1 MHCHPGTFLLSRHS
15 RTFEI
20 HPNHQS
26 ESSRVGKGNGCP
38 WALFPR
44 ESVFC
49 QMLRRCSTGLCSCC
63 LWVPFSTAE
72 GTEWLLAL
80 ILLNLIG
87 SRTGWSLI
95 FWSLQLMSACVCV
108 CSCICVHMCVR
119 LRSACFVPCHE
130 YLLLL
135 PDHIYAPVSSEI
147 TFSYFQSRGDSG
159 HCLPP
164 SCLLW
169 PGAGV
174 DTGLHPDHRAYW
186 HFWWNYWIRAVFIAS
201 GDADLV
207 QYKPGIAGHH
217 LFTTRR
223 WPI

>member
-1 MHCHPGTFLLSRHS
+1 MFLLPVGPLLYCRRDRVAIGTHI
-15 RTFEI
+15 T
-20 HPNHQS
+20 QS
-26 ESSRVGKGNGCP
+26 DRVQN
-38 WALFPR
+38 
-44 ESVFC
+44 
-49 QMLRRCSTGLCSCC
+49 
-63 LWVPFSTAE
+63 
-72 GTEWLLAL
+72 WLKPDFL
-80 ILLNLIG
+80 I
-87 SRTGWSLI
+87 
-95 FWSLQLMSACVCV
+95 SAAHECMCMCV

-119 LRSACFVPCHE
+119 LRSTCFVPCHG

-207 QYKPGIAGHH
+207 QYKPGIAGHR

>member
-87 SRTGWSLI
+87 CCLVLPIIWVIDALLQSLCPWSHDPVC
-95 FWSLQLMSACVCV
+95 ACVCV
-108 CSCICVHMCVR
+108 CVTCVCMCVCVR
-119 LRSACFVPCHE
+119 VCFFFSIVNACPIELRSH
-130 YLLLL
+130 L
-135 PDHIYAPVSSEI
+135 
-147 TFSYFQSRGDSG
+147 T
-159 HCLPP
+159 P
-164 SCLLW
+164 S
-169 PGAGV
+169 
-174 DTGLHPDHRAYW
+174 
-186 HFWWNYWIRAVFIAS
+186 
-201 GDADLV
+201 
-207 QYKPGIAGHH
+207 
-217 LFTTRR
+217 
-223 WPI
+223 

>member
-108 CSCICVHMCVR
+108 CVHAYVCICVYVCGR
-119 LRSACFVPCHE
+119 LALFPAMDICCCCLTTFMPPS
-130 YLLLL
+130 
-135 PDHIYAPVSSEI
+135 PVKSPSP
-147 TFSYFQSRGDSG
+147 TFSPEVTQVIVY
-159 HCLPP
+159 HLPA
-164 SCLLW
+164 SC
-169 PGAGV
+169 
-174 DTGLHPDHRAYW
+174 
-186 HFWWNYWIRAVFIAS
+186 
-201 GDADLV
+201 DLV
-207 QYKPGIAGHH
+207 QGWTQGFIQITEHIGT
-217 LFTTRR
+217 FGGT
-223 WPI
+223 IE

>member
-108 CSCICVHMCVR
+108 CVHAYVCTFAVGLLCSLPWISVAAAWPHLCPR
-119 LRSACFVPCHE
+119 LQWNH
-130 YLLLL
+130 LLLL
-135 PDHIYAPVSSEI
+135 SVQRWLRSLST
-147 TFSYFQSRGDSG
+147 TF
-159 HCLPP
+159 LPP
-164 SCLLW
+164 VTWCR
-169 PGAGV
+169 GG
-174 DTGLHPDHRAYW
+174 HRASSRSQSILALLVELLNKSCV
-186 HFWWNYWIRAVFIAS
+186 HCFWGCWFSTI
-201 GDADLV
+201 
-207 QYKPGIAGHH
+207 
-217 LFTTRR
+217 
-223 WPI
+223 